1 MQFAGE
7 ECRQELMAAQDRRNL
22 IQHESKSIQK
32 QFNAMAREK
41 DILFAEINNERSKTS
56 ILEQE
61 LFIAKDTLQKLKQH
75 YEAERL

>member
-1 MQFAGE
+1 
-7 ECRQELMAAQDRRNL
+7 MAAQDRRNL